1 MVTVLE
7 ELIMSMSG
15 YEKAAIFLISIGEDS
30 AAQIL
35 KGMDVAEIGK
45 ITMHMKRLKTLTRAT
60 INSVLSEVSG
70 SINRGDIRVGG
81 EDFVKNILSKGLGEE
96 GASKM
101 LEMASN
107 DGPLE
112 SLRWVDAKT
121 LVNFLV
127 SEHPQTIALI
137 ICLLDPTQAAEVLS
151 ALPETIKSD
160 VAMRIAATDRIPE
173 GAIEEL
179 KDVLKGQLDMG
190 KHRGRK
196 LGGAKTIAEILNQCD
211 RSTEQLVLGKIE
223 EQSDVIADSIRKLMF
238 VFDDLAK
245 VDDRGIQM
253 VLKEVGT
260 EELALAL
267 KTASE
272 ALKEKIFKNMSQ
284 RAATILK
291 EDMQAR
297 GPVKVSDVEK
307 SQQSIVKVARKLEAE
322 GKLVLAGRGGEELVT

>member
-1 MVTVLE
+1 MAL
-7 ELIMSMSG
+7 SG
-15 YEKAAIFLISIGEDS
+15 YEKSAIFLSAVGED
-30 AAQIL
+30 AAAEIL
-35 KGMDVAEIGK
+35 KGLDVKDIGT
-45 ITMHMKRLKTLTRAT
+45 ITMHMTRLKTITRVS
-60 INSVLSEVSG
+60 INAVLAEVAESV
-70 SINRGDIRVGG
+70 NRGDIRLGG
-81 EDFVKNILSKGLGEE
+81 SDFVKKVLSKGLGEE
-96 GASKM
+96 GANKM
-101 LEMASN
+101 LEMASKE
-107 DGPLE
+107 GPLD
-112 SLRWVDAKT
+112 SLRWVEAKT

-137 ICLLDPTQAAEVLS
+137 ICLLEPMQAAEVLS
-151 ALPETIKSD
+151 ALPEALKSD
-160 VAMRIAATDRIPE
+160 VAMRIATTERIPE
-173 GAIEEL
+173 NAIEEL
-179 KDVLKGQLDMG
+179 KEVLKGQLDLG
-190 KHRGRK
+190 KNKGKK

-211 RSTEQLVLGKIE
+211 RSTEQSVLGKIE
-223 EQSDVIADSIRKLMF
+223 EQSNVMADSIRKLMF

-267 KTASE
+267 KTASD

-307 SQQSIVKVARKLEAE
+307 AQQTIVKVARKLEAD